1 MVTDSGAITIQTR
14 HRTRP
19 VIKKQWLRG
28 IVTSLSTTTVL
39 SMKISI
45 NTRPSKYDKASKW
58 LRIPAMLRPSSAME
72 IVTTLS
78 VNTIMHRLPQK
89 IGVAF

>member
-1 MVTDSGAITIQTR
+1 
-14 HRTRP
+14 
-19 VIKKQWLRG
+19 
-28 IVTSLSTTTVL
+28 
-39 SMKISI
+39 MKISI

-78 VNTIMHRLPQK
+78 VNTIMHRLPPK